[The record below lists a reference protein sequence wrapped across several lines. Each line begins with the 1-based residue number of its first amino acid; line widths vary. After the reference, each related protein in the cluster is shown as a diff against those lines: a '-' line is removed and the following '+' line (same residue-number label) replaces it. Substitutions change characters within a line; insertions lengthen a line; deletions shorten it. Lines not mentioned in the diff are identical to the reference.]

1 MKHLFFLFL
10 LVCSGFIA
18 GCDDDKP
25 RTTRTT
31 VDYELARKL
40 DWNAAEKKLKGSIR
54 IKTRSVSKEMPLLS
68 NTYGIAFELTPGDR
82 TTIIVMN
89 DDEGTYFTGE
99 YPDLPI
105 QLPRLLSLQR
115 PAVSMELL
123 DPEMCAAGEVALSEE
138 PIDGKYYLLF
148 NNYDLKSAWLYGT
161 SLELPAGQ
169 PLSDSG
175 YVSLAKGKEVVLR
188 TR

>member
-31 VDYELARKL
+31 VDYELDRKL

-105 QLPRLLSLQR
+105 
-115 PAVSMELL
+115 
-123 DPEMCAAGEVALSEE
+123 
-138 PIDGKYYLLF
+138 
-148 NNYDLKSAWLYGT
+148 
-161 SLELPAGQ
+161 
-169 PLSDSG
+169 
-175 YVSLAKGKEVVLR
+175 
-188 TR
+188 

>member
-31 VDYELARKL
+31 VDYELDRKL

-123 DPEMCAAGEVALSEE
+123 DPEMCAAGEVALSE
-138 PIDGKYYLLF
+138 
-148 NNYDLKSAWLYGT
+148 
-161 SLELPAGQ
+161 
-169 PLSDSG
+169 
-175 YVSLAKGKEVVLR
+175 
-188 TR
+188 

>member
-31 VDYELARKL
+31 VDYELDRKL

-105 QLPRLLSLQR
+105 QLPRLLS
-115 PAVSMELL
+115 
-123 DPEMCAAGEVALSEE
+123 AAGEVALSEE

>member
-1 MKHLFFLFL
+1 M

-31 VDYELARKL
+31 VDYELDRKL

>member
-31 VDYELARKL
+31 VDYELDRKL

-82 TTIIVMN
+82 
-89 DDEGTYFTGE
+89 
-99 YPDLPI
+99 
-105 QLPRLLSLQR
+105 
-115 PAVSMELL
+115 
-123 DPEMCAAGEVALSEE
+123 CAAGEVALSEE